1 MTHRRRSPAAVDF
14 TRAAPKTH
22 PACVWL
28 DARRDPSRGTCGSPV
43 PLRRRE
49 QPQILRLRPTDLQS
63 SGSEILCGRSVQDD
77 TSTFMNSPAE
87 VHFRVEAP
95 AFMRGKE
102 RFSAPGKIRL

>member
-49 QPQILRLRPTDLQS
+49 QPQILRLRPTDLQKQRVGNS
-63 SGSEILCGRSVQDD
+63 LRALRSGWHL
-77 TSTFMNSPAE
+77 N
-87 VHFRVEAP
+87 VHE
-95 AFMRGKE
+95 
-102 RFSAPGKIRL
+102 